1 MAKIAPHFIAYT
13 DGAARGNPGPAGAG
27 VYIVDMHDVFVDEA
41 QLYLG
46 EATNNVA
53 EYRALLLALDRLE
66 ALEAKEV
73 IIRADSQLMI
83 RQLTGEY
90 RVKNQGLKPLFT
102 EARSRLRN
110 FTSIT
115 LEHIPREE
123 NKEADRL
130 ANRAI
135 DEEQVE

>member
-1 MAKIAPHFIAYT
+1 MTAAEQALHLIAYT

-66 ALEAKEV
+66 ALGAKEV

-90 RVKNQGLKPLFT
+90 RVKNEGLKPLFT
-102 EARSRLRN
+102 EARARLRT
-110 FTSIT
+110 FDSVT
-115 LEHIPREE
+115 LEHVPRED
-123 NKEADRL
+123 NKDADRL

-135 DEEQVE
+135 DEEM

>member
-1 MAKIAPHFIAYT
+1 MADDSLHFIAYT

-66 ALEAKEV
+66 ALSAKEV

-90 RVKNQGLKPLFT
+90 RVKNEGLKPLYT
-102 EARSRLRN
+102 EARARLRT
-110 FTSIT
+110 FASVT
-115 LEHIPREE
+115 LEHVPRES

-135 DEEQVE
+135 DEEGT

>member
-1 MAKIAPHFIAYT
+1 MADDSLHFIAYT

-66 ALEAKEV
+66 ALGAKEV

-90 RVKNQGLKPLFT
+90 RVKNEGLKPLYT
-102 EARSRLRN
+102 EARARLRS
-110 FTSIT
+110 FVSVT
-115 LEHIPREE
+115 LEHVPREL
-123 NKEADRL
+123 NKDADRL

-135 DEEQVE
+135 DEEM

>member
-1 MAKIAPHFIAYT
+1 MADDSLHFIAYT

-46 EATNNVA
+46 QTTNNVA

-66 ALEAKEV
+66 TLGAKEV

-90 RVKNQGLKPLFT
+90 RVKNEGLKPLFT
-102 EARSRLRN
+102 EARARLRA
-110 FTSIT
+110 FDSVT
-115 LEHIPREE
+115 LEHVPREQ
-123 NKEADRL
+123 NKDADRL

-135 DEEQVE
+135 DEEM